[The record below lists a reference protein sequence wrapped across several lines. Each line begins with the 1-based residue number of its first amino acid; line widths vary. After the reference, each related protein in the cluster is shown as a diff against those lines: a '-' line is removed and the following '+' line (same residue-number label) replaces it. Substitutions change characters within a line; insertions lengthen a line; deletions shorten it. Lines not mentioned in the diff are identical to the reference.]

1 MEARAG
7 RDRAPSLGVS
17 EPRVRLSILPFRE
30 FPDPATSHRQGAVII
45 DQFEAAGIQ
54 PAISRAL
61 ARGRIAKTQEP
72 SATHRS
78 E

>member
-1 MEARAG
+1 
-7 RDRAPSLGVS
+7 
-17 EPRVRLSILPFRE
+17 
-30 FPDPATSHRQGAVII
+30 VII

-54 PAISRAL
+54 PAISRVQ
-61 ARGRIAKTQEP
+61 ARGRIAKTPEP